1 MDISKKVI
9 FKTFYNQYSEISEK
23 DNQDIYLLRS
33 QKKKNLL
40 YREDYTLLKQINF
53 YNEIYLPKRNLNDEI
68 YFKVIP
74 NNSPKKI
81 AGFIRIS
88 MLRKKETFGWESLI
102 VSKDAPPWFAMDII
116 IASFNFAFNFLNKK
130 TCAPWIIPKEGERVK
145 ELHLKLGFS
154 KIVDENKK
162 FYFFIADKHIYNKK
176 LIKFKSFKIGKIELI

>member
-1 MDISKKVI
+1 MDISKTVI

-23 DNQDIYLLRS
+23 DNQNIYLLRS

-40 YREDYTLLKQINF
+40 YREDYTLLKQINY
-53 YNEIYLPKRNLNDEI
+53 YNEIYLPKRNRNDEI

-74 NNSPKKI
+74 NNYPKKI

-116 IASFNFAFNFLNKK
+116 IAIFNFAFNFLNKK

-145 ELHLKLGFS
+145 ELHLKFGFS

-162 FYFFIADKHIYNKK
+162 FYFFIADKYIFNEK
-176 LIKFKSFKIGKIELI
+176 LIKFKSLKIGKIELF